1 MTSQLDE
8 EIERLRAEEAA
19 LLKELDEVSEE
30 RAGVAAELAAL
41 QISEKELEKE
51 EEQLHREINQYE
63 HRLAEVREEGK
74 CLILYHLN
82 FASVCFSRLMSV
94 GSDMV
99 QTLWF
104 RSTCLKPLL

>member
-1 MTSQLDE
+1 MLAQLQQQDSAMTSQLDE

-63 HRLAEVREEGK
+63 HRLAEVREEGI
-74 CLILYHLN
+74 CLILSFELCIGVFFKAYV
-82 FASVCFSRLMSV
+82 S
-94 GSDMV
+94 
-99 QTLWF
+99 WF
-104 RSTCLKPLL
+104 RH